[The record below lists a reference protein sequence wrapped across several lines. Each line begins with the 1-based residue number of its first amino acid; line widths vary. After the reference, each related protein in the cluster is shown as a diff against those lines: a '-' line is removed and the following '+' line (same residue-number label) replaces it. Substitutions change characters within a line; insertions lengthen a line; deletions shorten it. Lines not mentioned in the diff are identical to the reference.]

1 MHTSVRIHIIIES
14 VFFCSICALGDA
26 DKYARLFGKTL
37 DAPKDCAYK
46 AQKRFFFCAKKKKKL
61 ETIYTLTPSL
71 GALQIVNLSS
81 HYTVK
86 CI

>member
-1 MHTSVRIHIIIES
+1 MHAYFGLHSHYNKIC
-14 VFFCSICALGDA
+14 FFPPKWASGVA
-26 DKYARLFGKTL
+26 DKYVGLFRKTL
-37 DAPKDCAYK
+37 DAPKGCAFK
-46 AQKRFFFCAKKKKKL
+46 GQRRFLRGRKII
-61 ETIYTLTPSL
+61 ETIYALTPSL